1 MAQGIKFYDPEVVG
15 QTPEAIEFRGVQNL
29 VDAAKPSLMAG
40 DSITIFNPTAEVGIT
55 GSFTHTTQLLYSR
68 LQQS

>member
-29 VDAAKPSLMAG
+29 VDAAKPSLMSG
-40 DSITIFNPTAEVGIT
+40 DSITIFDPAAEVGNHMI
-55 GSFTHTTQLLYSR
+55 QLLHSS
-68 LQQS
+68 LQLS